1 MAKRKKRKISY
12 RKRSRSTRKGQARK
26 TARRAYTGTR
36 RRARRNPKPLLQQ
49 PSIRYVAWGS
59 VGAGLGLAVES
70 SGLLKQIDNL
80 WARSAIAAA
89 LTGLLAGMLKGRAKS
104 NGMAVAAGMLI
115 PPIAGAISDA
125 VAPAFGQLSL
135 PGGNG
140 NGTSTAELAARRARI
155 AARPNPHAAAQ
166 AHAVAARKN
175 VLA

>member
-1 MAKRKKRKISY
+1 MATRRRKKRITY
-12 RKRSRSTRKGQARK
+12 KRRRRSTRKGQVRK
-26 TARRAYTGTR
+26 TARRAYKPTR
-36 RRARRNPKPLLQQ
+36 RRARRNPKPLMQQ
-49 PSIRYVAWGS
+49 PAIRYVAWGS

-70 SGLLKQIDNL
+70 SGLLKQIDNV

-115 PPIAGAISDA
+115 PPVAGAISDA
-125 VAPAFGQLSL
+125 VAPAFGQLA
-135 PGGNG
+135 PKNG
-140 NGTSTAELAARRARI
+140 VTTTTATLRRARI

-166 AHAVAARKN
+166 AHAVNARKN